1 MSDSSRF
8 DPEKV
13 EWPGEPTHPSYS
25 TAPGP
30 DSAGNISM
38 ELGPGYQVVPAYA
51 YTELYE
57 VAEQGDKLLEQARDL
72 IAAIVCEPEHEREAN
87 NQIEGIETQIA
98 NFRGTNE

>member
-1 MSDSSRF
+1 MSRF

-38 ELGPGYQVVPAYA
+38 ELGDGYQVVPADA
-51 YTELYE
+51 YRELYDA
-57 VAEQGDKLLEQARDL
+57 AEQMANAIEIHPKDGLYPSLQL
-72 IAAIVCEPEHEREAN
+72 AA
-87 NQIEGIETQIA
+87 A
-98 NFRGTNE
+98 NFRGEKES